1 MINRRGTSTTK
12 TWKDE
17 RRDAYRATGDRFCAR
32 RDRQQTATTELNVL
46 RKNIAAAEGRVTAA
60 QAAIE
65 AAEHASA
72 DLTTKRTR
80 LESQLKTVIAPREA
94 EALMHEIATINARRG
109 GLDDDELAAL
119 DGLAEGEAE
128 LAARQAELPGL
139 ELAMADA
146 LAALNTAAFGL
157 DADASELTTRREA
170 AVAQLSADEL
180 TRYQQVRAQFGGVGV
195 ARLEGSHCSGCHMDL
210 SPAELDGVKSA
221 GAGEVSECP
230 QCGRILVR

>member
-1 MINRRGTSTTK
+1 MNAATVIALQEIDSAL
-12 TWKDE
+12 
-17 RRDAYRATGDRFCAR
+17 DAIANKRPRLPEVAAHKSATAALMSLRA
-32 RDRQQTATTELNVL
+32 
-46 RKNIAAAEGRVTAA
+46 NIAAAEGRVTAA

-94 EALMHEIATINARRG
+94 EALMHEIATINEKRG

-119 DGLAEGEAE
+119 DSLADGEAE
-128 LAARQAELPGL
+128 LAARQAEMPGCESAL
-139 ELAMADA
+139 EDA
-146 LAALNTAAFGL
+146 LAALNATTAGL
-157 DADASELTTRREA
+157 DADAAELTARRASA
-170 AVAQLSADEL
+170 AAELAADDL

-221 GAGEVSECP
+221 PAGEVSECP

>member
-1 MINRRGTSTTK
+1 MNAATLIALQEIDSAL
-12 TWKDE
+12 
-17 RRDAYRATGDRFCAR
+17 DAIANKRPRLPEVAAHQSARAAL
-32 RDRQQTATTELNVL
+32 TAL
-46 RKNIAAAEGRVTAA
+46 RAKIAAAEGRVAAA

-94 EALMHEIATINARRG
+94 EALMHEIATINERRG

-119 DGLAEGEAE
+119 DLLADGEAE
-128 LAARQAELPGL
+128 LATRQAEMPGYESTL
-139 ELAMADA
+139 SDA
-146 LAALNTAAFGL
+146 LSALTATTAGL
-157 DADASELTTRREA
+157 DAEAAELTARRTSA
-170 AVAQLSADEL
+170 AAQLAGDDL
-180 TRYQQVRAQFGGVGV
+180 THYQQVRAQFGGVGV

-221 GAGEVSECP
+221 PAGEESECP

>member
-1 MINRRGTSTTK
+1 MNASSLIALQEIDSALDAIANKRPRLPEVAAHQSAAAALAALRANAVAV
-12 TWKDE
+12 E
-17 RRDAYRATGDRFCAR
+17 RRVA
-32 RDRQQTATTELNVL
+32 
-46 RKNIAAAEGRVTAA
+46 AA

-94 EALMHEIATINARRG
+94 EALMHEIATINAQRG
-109 GLDDDELAAL
+109 GLDDDELTAFDA
-119 DGLAEGEAE
+119 LAEGEAE
-128 LAARQAELPGL
+128 LAARQADLPGV
-139 ELAMADA
+139 ESA
-146 LAALNTAAFGL
+146 LAGATATLNAVTAGL
-157 DADASELTTRREA
+157 DAEAAELAARRES

-180 TRYQQVRAQFGGVGV
+180 TRYQQVRKQFGGIGV

-221 GAGEVSECP
+221 AAGEVSECP

>member
-1 MINRRGTSTTK
+1 MN
-12 TWKDE
+12 
-17 RRDAYRATGDRFCAR
+17 AATLIALQEIDSALDSIANKRPRLPEVETHQSA
-32 RDRQQTATTELNVL
+32 TAALNVL
-46 RKNIAAAEGRVTAA
+46 RKHIAAAEGRVTAA

-65 AAEHASA
+65 TAEHASA

-94 EALMHEIATINARRG
+94 EALMHEIATINSRRS

-128 LAARQAELPGL
+128 LTARQAELPGC
-139 ELAMADA
+139 EATLAEAS
-146 LAALNTAAFGL
+146 AALDTATAGL
-157 DADASELTTRREA
+157 DAEANELAARREA
-170 AVAQLSADEL
+170 AVAQLTPDEM

-221 GAGEVSECP
+221 AAGEVSECP